1 MKIIIWLG
9 IFLFPFVSL
18 IAQATGEITGKVVD
32 KISKERLPG
41 VNVVVLGTGKGDA
54 TDKNG
59 EFVIE
64 KIPTGSYQVK
74 ASFVGYE
81 PVVKTDV
88 IVNSAKP
95 TSLTFELL
103 ESAVELEDVNVTADY
118 FDKDQTEI
126 TSVKNFSYEEIRR
139 APGGNEDVIRA
150 LSVFPGVARQSAGR
164 NDLIVR
170 GGAPSENLYLVDGF
184 KFPTVNH
191 FGSQGA
197 TGGPLSFIDLDFVE
211 NTTFSTG
218 GFSALYGDKL
228 SSVLRIDLREARK
241 DHFGGKSTISAT
253 QFGQNFEGPIG
264 EKGDFIFSIRR
275 SYLDFIFDAA
285 GFNFV
290 PEYYDLTTKAT
301 YDFDNRNKLTFLF
314 IGAYDRVNFNNENQE
329 DIYDNSRILA
339 NNQNQ
344 YVNGYKYRHLFEDGF
359 VDIKFR
365 RSYIKYDSFQKD
377 TNQVPVFLNKSIESE
392 NQLETELVLKTS
404 KSGQLDLG
412 ISGNLVNFESDIKF
426 PRNFVTTYGDT
437 LPINSVD
444 VNRYFTKAF
453 TFAQYSNLVFDRLRY
468 NFGVRLDYFD
478 GIDEKFYFSPR
489 FSTSYTLTSDL
500 TVNFSTGIYYQSP
513 SYIWLAA
520 GDLNSN
526 LKETRVDQYIAGV
539 NYKLKKDTRLKVE
552 AFYKDYSDYPT
563 SKLREYLVLANTGA
577 GFGGAEDNFA
587 SYGLEPLV
595 SQGEGVVR
603 GLEFSIQK
611 KLSDIPLYGIL
622 SLTYSRA
629 EFTALDGIERVGN
642 FDQRWIFSL
651 SGGYKFSHEWEASMR
666 FRYASGTPYTPYNSD
681 GTQSVSQYNT
691 ARFEPSH
698 SLDIRVD
705 KRWNF
710 EGWSLISYI
719 DIQNIYNKKNVSG
732 VRWDYFEQKVDFNE
746 TIGILPSIG
755 LSVEF

>member
-453 TFAQYSNLVFDRLRY
+453 TFAQYSNLVFERLRY